1 VEDIRKRLLFK
12 QPNFLK
18 ASFRRENLIYVVRK
32 SENKDRDVCDLVL
45 KLKGSGIIY
54 ARSRRKCVETAASMV
69 KAGVSAEYYHAGLDH
84 SSRNAVQQ
92 RWTVGKTRVI
102 VATNAFGMG
111 IDKADVQIVIHVDLP
126 DSPESY
132 FQEAG
137 RAGRDGRR
145 SFAILLYGPSDKTS
159 IQQRINVNF
168 PEIDTI
174 KKTYSAIGNYLQ
186 VPLGG
191 GKGMSFDFN
200 MQEFAGNFKLSVYTA
215 YSIIKILEIC
225 GYLEL
230 TDEINNPSRIK
241 FLLNRDDLYKFQ
253 VSNAVF
259 DSFIK
264 LLLRSYTGVFTEF
277 TAIDETLLAKKAN
290 VNQDV
295 VKQYLIKLQGLNI
308 IRYIPQKKTPIV
320 YYAEERL
327 DEKALYISR
336 QNYQDRKER
345 YIERAEA
352 ILQYAEKNDRCRS
365 QLLLEYFGEKD
376 SQPCGEC
383 DVCRSIKMA
392 VKNKNNPDTFSSMIS
407 KALKQGPLTT
417 EELAEKLSVS
427 KDNLI
432 NMLRVMADNNLLTV
446 SDSGVVSLK

>member
-1 VEDIRKRLLFK
+1 VENSAEL
-12 QPNFLK
+12 
-18 ASFRRENLIYVVRK
+18 
-32 SENKDRDVCDLVL
+32 
-45 KLKGSGIIY
+45 
-54 ARSRRKCVETAASMV
+54 V

-84 SSRNAVQQ
+84 SDRNAVQQ

-111 IDKADVQIVIHVDLP
+111 IDKADVQFVVHVDLP

-137 RAGRDGRR
+137 RAGRDGRK
-145 SFAILLYGPSDKTS
+145 SFAVLLYGPSDKTS
-159 IQQRINVNF
+159 IQQRININF
-168 PEIDTI
+168 PETETI

-200 MQEFAGNFKLSVYTA
+200 LQEFAGNFRLSVYTA
-215 YSIIKILEIC
+215 YSTIKILEIC

-230 TDEINNPSRIK
+230 TDEINNPSRIR

-253 VSNAVF
+253 VSNVVF
-259 DSFIK
+259 DSFVK

-277 TAIDETLLAKKAN
+277 TAIDETFLAKKAN

-295 VKQYLIKLQGLNI
+295 VKQYLTKLQSLNI
-308 IRYIPQKKTPIV
+308 IRYIPQKKTPIL

-352 ILQYAEKNDRCRS
+352 ILQYAERNDRCRS

-376 SQPCGEC
+376 SRPCGEC
-383 DVCRSIKMA
+383 DVCRSLKLSA
-392 VKNKNNPDTFSSMIS
+392 KNKNNAGTFESMVS
-407 KALKQGPLTT
+407 KALKQGPLNT

-427 KDNLI
+427 RDDLI
-432 NMLRVMADNNLLTV
+432 NILRIMADNNLITV
-446 SDSGVVSLK
+446 SDSGIISLK